1 MKASKTK
8 KGISFFILLLFG
20 IAWAVPVIIIIAT
33 AFRSET
39 NIVTGT
45 NLFLPEQWTLENFK
59 NILFENSQTPVI
71 RWFFNSLVVSTGTT
85 ILVVLVSSMSAYA
98 FSRLKFKGREFLFWI
113 LMGAI
118 MIPGI
123 MNLSSN
129 YKIVATLGWLNTP
142 LAMII
147 PAGSG
152 VFSIFLIR
160 QFMLGI
166 PEEIDEAAKIDGANA
181 FQIFWRI
188 ILPLSKPV
196 LIVVSLFTFSAAWN
210 DFLWPMIVTTEM
222 QNLTLTAGLRQA
234 QTSLFTQ
241 YGKLAATATISA
253 IPVIILFFLVRKHLL
268 KGVAIS
274 SGVKG

>member
-1 MKASKTK
+1 MKKNIA
-8 KGISFFILLLFG
+8 GLILLVLA
-20 IAWAVPVIIIIAT
+20 IIWAFPVVIIFAT
-33 AFRSET
+33 AFRSES
-39 NIVTGT
+39 NILIG
-45 NLFLPEQWTLENFK
+45 NNIFLPEVWTLENFK
-59 NILFENSQTPVI
+59 NILFENSQTPII
-71 RWFFNSLVVSTGTT
+71 RWFINSFVVSTGTT
-85 ILVVLVSSMSAYA
+85 LVVLFVSSLSAFA
-98 FSRLKFKGREFLFWI
+98 FARLKFKGRELLFWI

-129 YKIVATLGWLNTP
+129 YKIITTLGWLNNP

-166 PEEIDEAAKIDGANA
+166 PSEIDEAAKIDGANT
-181 FQIFWRI
+181 FQIFWKI
-188 ILPLSKPV
+188 ILPLSRPV
-196 LIVVSLFTFSAAWN
+196 LVVVGLFTFSASWN
-210 DFLWPMIVTTEM
+210 DFLWPMIVNTEM

-241 YGKLAATATISA
+241 YGKIAATAAISA
-253 IPVIILFFLVRKHLL
+253 IPVIIIFFCVRRHLL

>member
-8 KGISFFILLLFG
+8 KGISFVILLLFG
-20 IAWAVPVIIIIAT
+20 IAWAIPVIIIIAT

-39 NIVTGT
+39 NIVTGS

-98 FSRLKFKGREFLFWI
+98 FSRLKFKGRELLFWI